1 MYSGT
6 FYRHFLG
13 RRANL
18 ERRVDTQRDRGIH
31 GKPGFAILLESRVTN
46 GDVIDAHRQGGKD
59 VEPHRVSLNALADS
73 SPGIESRDRSFRN
86 HCA

>member
-46 GDVIDAHRQGGKD
+46 GDVIDAHR
-59 VEPHRVSLNALADS
+59 
-73 SPGIESRDRSFRN
+73 
-86 HCA
+86 